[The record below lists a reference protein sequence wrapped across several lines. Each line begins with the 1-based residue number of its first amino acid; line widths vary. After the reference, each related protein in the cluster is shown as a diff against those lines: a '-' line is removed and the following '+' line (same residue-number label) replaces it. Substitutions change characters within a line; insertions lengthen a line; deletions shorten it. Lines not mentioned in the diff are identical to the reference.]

1 MYFALILFLI
11 IAIIAVIFGVQNT
24 AVVTLKLF
32 GFKLE
37 SSLAL
42 ILLVFMGIGVI
53 LTLLFSIPYFLK
65 NKKRISSLNKRV
77 KELEKT
83 LSDLEEKNK
92 TLVGKSEEAENE
104 VNNI

>member
-1 MYFALILFLI
+1 MYFALILFLL
-11 IAIIAVIFGVQNT
+11 IAIVAVIFGVQNT

-53 LTLLFSIPYFLK
+53 LTLLSSIPYFLK
-65 NKKRISSLNKRV
+65 NKKRISFLNKRV
-77 KELEKT
+77 KELEKM
-83 LSDLEEKNK
+83 LSELEEKNK
-92 TLVGKSEEAENE
+92 SLAEKSEEAENE
-104 VNNI
+104 